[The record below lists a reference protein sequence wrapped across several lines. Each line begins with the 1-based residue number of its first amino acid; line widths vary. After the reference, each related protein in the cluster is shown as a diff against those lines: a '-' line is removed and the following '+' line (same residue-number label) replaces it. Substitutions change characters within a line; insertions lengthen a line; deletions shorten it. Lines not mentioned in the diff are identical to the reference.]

1 MSSNPSINEEIGA
14 NGPAEED
21 ASKRRPYVQKD
32 LYVIDTSHGRFYVMP
47 CLRSTANLAHITC
60 IINEGMVKLM

>member
-1 MSSNPSINEEIGA
+1 MSSNPSINEETRA

-32 LYVIDTSHGRFYVMP
+32 LYVIDTSHGRFYVVP
-47 CLRSTANLAHITC
+47 CSCSTANLAHIAC
-60 IINEGMVKLM
+60 IINEGTVKPM